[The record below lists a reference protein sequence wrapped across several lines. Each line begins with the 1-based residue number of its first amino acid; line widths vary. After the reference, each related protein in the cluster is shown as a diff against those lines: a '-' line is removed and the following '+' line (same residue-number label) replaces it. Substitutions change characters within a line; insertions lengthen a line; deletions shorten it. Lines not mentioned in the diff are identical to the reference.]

1 MEVELLVTKR
11 DDQQGEYRA
20 ICLGKVGRQSFAI
33 DESFVVL
40 IAMFCPQVLV
50 SSDSPGPKA
59 YQRELGRY
67 FGALPVDKKIDITY
81 DKPGYRRGKWVTI
94 QGTSSPL
101 LTLAEIR
108 VYGSKNQII
117 SYCSLL
123 VLTAVKKA
131 RLTSEFIYLA
141 RVLSNPQIPYQAL
154 RTKQFNTNKE
164 NYRGCNED
172 KTFTFILNLSFPF
185 PLGCQSKVYGF

>member
-1 MEVELLVTKR
+1 MGPSVSIEGFMEVELLVTKR

-81 DKPGYRRGKWVTI
+81 DKPGYRRGKWVTV

-108 VYGSKNQII
+108 VYGSKIQII

-131 RLTSEFIYLA
+131 RLTSE
-141 RVLSNPQIPYQAL
+141 L
-154 RTKQFNTNKE
+154 RILFQNSSPI
-164 NYRGCNED
+164 
-172 KTFTFILNLSFPF
+172 FTFRPSVRRGQASHEHL
-185 PLGCQSKVYGF
+185 CQYI

>member
-1 MEVELLVTKR
+1 MIH
-11 DDQQGEYRA
+11 A
-20 ICLGKVGRQSFAI
+20 IKHF
-33 DESFVVL
+33 
-40 IAMFCPQVLV
+40 
-50 SSDSPGPKA
+50 
-59 YQRELGRY
+59 
-67 FGALPVDKKIDITY
+67 
-81 DKPGYRRGKWVTI
+81 
-94 QGTSSPL
+94 
-101 LTLAEIR
+101 LTLLFSL
-108 VYGSKNQII
+108 GP
-117 SYCSLL
+117 YCSQ
-123 VLTAVKKA
+123 KA

>member
-1 MEVELLVTKR
+1 MYSFVELNVKAGLFSSYFLFEHTF
-11 DDQQGEYRA
+11 
-20 ICLGKVGRQSFAI
+20 LGKSAF
-33 DESFVVL
+33 L
-40 IAMFCPQVLV
+40 IYGL
-50 SSDSPGPKA
+50 SSASA
-59 YQRELGRY
+59 SV
-67 FGALPVDKKIDITY
+67 A
-81 DKPGYRRGKWVTI
+81 
-94 QGTSSPL
+94 S
-101 LTLAEIR
+101 IR
-108 VYGSKNQII
+108 VNQHHSESISINQHQSMTIKNKMYEYWHEFSKSQNVAVCKLN
-117 SYCSLL
+117 YYSLS

-154 RTKQFNTNKE
+154 TTKQFNTNKE

>member
-1 MEVELLVTKR
+1 MRRLKSHS
-11 DDQQGEYRA
+11 GSH
-20 ICLGKVGRQSFAI
+20 IQSKAFKC
-33 DESFVVL
+33 DE
-40 IAMFCPQVLV
+40 C
-50 SSDSPGPKA
+50 
-59 YQRELGRY
+59 
-67 FGALPVDKKIDITY
+67 DKDYKTVY
-81 DKPGYRRGKWVTI
+81 DLRKHSIIHEDNR
-94 QGTSSPL
+94 
-101 LTLAEIR
+101 
-108 VYGSKNQII
+108 I
-117 SYCSLL
+117 SYHCSSSGCTKYYSLS

-154 RTKQFNTNKE
+154 TTKQFNTNKE